1 MVVAVVAEVVHAVHE
16 APYSNRS
23 PEAPEAY
30 PRCKKRLL
38 RLLLTTV
45 WYSLD
50 KYLWTFS
57 SLSIFFCREDLLLF
71 IFVVLSLLLG
81 LLSSCQKLK
90 LNTYYLPFSFDDY
103 YSVA

>member
-1 MVVAVVAEVVHAVHE
+1 MVVAVAAEVVHAVHE

-30 PRCKKRLL
+30 PRCKKILLRRLL
-38 RLLLTTV
+38 ITL

-57 SLSIFFCREDLLLF
+57 SLSISCWEDLLLF
-71 IFVVLSLLLG
+71 IFVVLS
-81 LLSSCQKLK
+81 
-90 LNTYYLPFSFDDY
+90 
-103 YSVA
+103 

>member
-1 MVVAVVAEVVHAVHE
+1 MVVAVAAEVVHAVHE
-16 APYSNRS
+16 APYMKRS

-38 RLLLTTV
+38 RLLLTTL

-57 SLSIFFCREDLLLF
+57 SLSISCREDLLLF
-71 IFVVLSLLLG
+71 IFVVLS
-81 LLSSCQKLK
+81 
-90 LNTYYLPFSFDDY
+90 
-103 YSVA
+103 

>member
-1 MVVAVVAEVVHAVHE
+1 MVVAVVAEVVHAAHE

-38 RLLLTTV
+38 RLLLTTL

-57 SLSIFFCREDLLLF
+57 SLSISCREDLLLF
-71 IFVVLSLLLG
+71 IFVVLS
-81 LLSSCQKLK
+81 
-90 LNTYYLPFSFDDY
+90 
-103 YSVA
+103 

>member
-16 APYSNRS
+16 APYSKRS

-38 RLLLTTV
+38 RLLLTTL

-57 SLSIFFCREDLLLF
+57 STDFLSDLPLFFIVERYTCLVLTHWAYCQ
-71 IFVVLSLLLG
+71 VV
-81 LLSSCQKLK
+81 K
-90 LNTYYLPFSFDDY
+90 N
-103 YSVA
+103 

>member
-1 MVVAVVAEVVHAVHE
+1 MVVAVAAEVVHAVHE
-16 APYSNRS
+16 APYLNRS
-23 PEAPEAY
+23 PETPEAY

-57 SLSIFFCREDLLLF
+57 CREDLLLF

-103 YSVA
+103 YTVA